1 MAGDSS
7 EASLSDVPC
16 NTLESQFQFQM
27 IGAVPVCRDLETLS
41 TSSLRCSLL
50 SLLEPLSLLCELVL
64 RYGGIMSL
72 NAEESRRGSAD
83 QCCSNKLAVALAA
96 RSIVFR

>member
-1 MAGDSS
+1 MTGV
-7 EASLSDVPC
+7 VP
-16 NTLESQFQFQM
+16 
-27 IGAVPVCRDLETLS
+27 ACRDLGTLS
-41 TSSLRCSLL
+41 TSSLKCSLL
-50 SLLEPLSLLCELVL
+50 SLLEPWSLLSEVVL

-72 NAEESRRGSAD
+72 NAEESRRSPD

>member
-1 MAGDSS
+1 
-7 EASLSDVPC
+7 
-16 NTLESQFQFQM
+16 
-27 IGAVPVCRDLETLS
+27 
-41 TSSLRCSLL
+41 
-50 SLLEPLSLLCELVL
+50 
-64 RYGGIMSL
+64 MSL